1 MKPDAVAS
9 GKTGKIVAHLQQAG
23 LRAPRGAGWCG
34 SPRAQAGAFYA
45 VHRGRPFY
53 AELVEFMTSGP
64 CLPMA
69 LERADAVA
77 HLRTV
82 IGATDPAEAAP
93 GTIRKLYA
101 ESKGRNAIH
110 ASDSDEN
117 AAREVGFFFQ
127 RGGAGGALGLSVGAR
142 WPVGLTSSR
151 CPGYLKRL
159 CCEWTSGTFSA
170 VPSGPTGELEPDDPA
185 FEGLGLELAG
195 PGVGAR
201 AAAGH
206 RRRRVPLA
214 GPMSTGSSAASA
226 AAA

>member
-1 MKPDAVAS
+1 MASTLTLGIVKPDAVAS
-9 GKTGKIVAHLQQAG
+9 GKAGKIIAHLEQAG
-23 LRAPRGAGWCG
+23 FTLRAARLVRLGQAE
-34 SPRAQAGAFYA
+34 AGAFYA

-53 AELVEFMTSGP
+53 PDLVAFMTSGP

-117 AAREVGFFFQ
+117 AVWEVGFFF
-127 RGGAGGALGLSVGAR
+127 
-142 WPVGLTSSR
+142 T
-151 CPGYLKRL
+151 
-159 CCEWTSGTFSA
+159 E
-170 VPSGPTGELEPDDPA
+170 GEVEI
-185 FEGLGLELAG
+185 G
-195 PGVGAR
+195 R
-201 AAAGH
+201 AH
-206 RRRRVPLA
+206 V
-214 GPMSTGSSAASA
+214 
-226 AAA
+226 